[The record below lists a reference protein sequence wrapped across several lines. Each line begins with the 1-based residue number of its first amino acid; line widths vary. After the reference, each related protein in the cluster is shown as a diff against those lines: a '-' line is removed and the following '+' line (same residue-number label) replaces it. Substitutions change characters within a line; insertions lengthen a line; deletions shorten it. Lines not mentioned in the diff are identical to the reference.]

1 MKILII
7 GVNYFHYATSLVKA
21 CELLGNQVMNIWMTE
36 FRESKNSYW
45 KIRAS
50 KLDIK
55 IFEKNYNT
63 KMNKDFIKVMESF
76 KPDLCIVLNGK
87 DVNADFLMT
96 AKKQF
101 VKTALFMMDSIQ
113 FDCFKR
119 SLEQIAYYDR
129 IYSYEPSDIKFLLDK
144 YEYNNARYSFLG
156 YDETIFQVSEKNEE
170 KEIDIC
176 FVGVL
181 NKKRFNLL
189 EKVAQYAD
197 QNNRKMVVYTHPL
210 YPEKNV
216 LHKIRNYFR
225 ANKIKSKY
233 PFLTKFLI
241 DTPVYNEQLADL
253 YRKSKICINIH
264 SEGNLHTGPN
274 PRTFEILGCGSFELV
289 DFNHLHQVE
298 LESGKHLVEFKGE
311 DDLCEKIDYYLTYGK
326 ERECI
331 ADNGHKLAKEKY
343 TMRKCVENILMD
355 FEITNSN

>member
-1 MKILII
+1 MKVLIV
-7 GVNYFHYATSLVKA
+7 GVDYFHYATSLVKA
-21 CELLGNQVMNIWMTE
+21 CEMSGNQVKNIWITE
-36 FRESKNSYW
+36 FRESKNDYW
-45 KIRAS
+45 KIRAN
-50 KLDIK
+50 KLGFRS
-55 IFEKNYNT
+55 FEKNYNT
-63 KMNKDFIKVMESF
+63 KMNRDFIKEVESF
-76 KPDLCIVLNGK
+76 KPDLCIIINGK
-87 DVNADFLMT
+87 DVNMEFLIT
-96 AKKQF
+96 LKKLS
-101 VKTALFMMDSIQ
+101 VKTALFMIDSIQ
-113 FDCFKR
+113 FDCFR
-119 SLEQIAYYDR
+119 HSLNQISYYDKVF
-129 IYSYEPSDIKFLLDK
+129 SYEPSDINFLLTNYAYKSAK
-144 YEYNNARYSFLG
+144 YLFLG
-156 YDETIFQVSEKNEE
+156 YDETIFQVSEKNKE

-241 DTPVYNEQLADL
+241 DTPVYNEKLADL
-253 YRKSKICINIH
+253 YRRSKICINIH
-264 SEGNLHTGPN
+264 SEGSLHTGPN

-298 LESGKHLVEFKGE
+298 LESGKHLVEFESE
-311 DDLCEKIDYYLTYGK
+311 DDLCGKIDYYLTYGK
-326 ERECI
+326 EREYI

-343 TMRKCVENILMD
+343 TMSKCVENILM
-355 FEITNSN
+355 EIETRNSN